1 MMGDHGLM
9 LKGGMHFQGCLKIPL
24 VVRAPGHGG
33 LRTNALAASIDLPH
47 TVLDL
52 CGVPEFHGMQGVS
65 LVPLL
70 DDATASVRQNVL
82 VEDDFPIAE
91 VLPLLPLKIRTVVTD
106 THRYTRD
113 SNGHESLYHLV
124 NDPEELVNLAVNER
138 APSDRNQMV
147 STLVDAM
154 MTADDLTRTGPVSP

>member
-1 MMGDHGLM
+1 
-9 LKGGMHFQGCLKIPL
+9 
-24 VVRAPGHGG
+24 
-33 LRTNALAASIDLPH
+33 
-47 TVLDL
+47 
-52 CGVPEFHGMQGVS
+52 MQWIS

-70 DDATASVRQNVL
+70 NDATTSVRSHVL
-82 VEDDFPIAE
+82 IEDDFPIAE

-113 SNGHESLYHLV
+113 SNGHESLYDLV
-124 NDPEELVNLAVNER
+124 ADPEELVNLAVHER
-138 APSDRNQMV
+138 APSARNQIV